1 MSGEPVRAERT
12 ERLLNLVLCLMATR
26 RAVSRA
32 EIHASVPGY
41 GPVASGAAFERKF
54 ERDKDEL
61 RGMGIPIETVIDAHG
76 DVEGYRIARDQYA
89 LPPLDFSAAELAVIA
104 LAAGVWDEAILGP
117 SATTALRKIEA
128 VQGQPA
134 RAVQESLV
142 RVQVSAAD
150 AALLPLMAG
159 LREGRVVTFDYR
171 RSAASEVAR
180 RRVDPWGV
188 ISKDGRW
195 YLVAFDHHRSATRV
209 FRLSRIVGTVN
220 VTAQPQAHP
229 ADPKVDLLSLV
240 MQSEPESEARARV
253 SVQAGAGAHLRR
265 MADDPLDPFTSGV
278 INVTAPNHLHL
289 VASLC
294 SAGEHAVVE
303 GPPEVRADVVERLQA
318 VARRHARSS

>member
-32 EIHASVPGY
+32 DIHASVPGY
-41 GPVASGAAFERKF
+41 GPWASGAAFERKF

-89 LPPLDFSAAELAVIA
+89 LPPLDFTAAELAVIA

-128 VQGQPA
+128 VHGQPA
-134 RAVQESLV
+134 RAVEESLV

-159 LREGRVVTFDYR
+159 LRERRVVTFDYR
-171 RSAASEVAR
+171 RSAASELAR

-195 YLVAFDHHRSATRV
+195 YLVAFDHDRSATRV

-229 ADPKVDLLSLV
+229 ADPEVDLLSLV
-240 MQSEPESEARARV
+240 MQSEPDSEARARV

-265 MADDPLDPFTSGV
+265 MADEPLDPFTSGV

-303 GPPEVRADVVERLQA
+303 GPPEVRTDVVERLQA
-318 VARRHARSS
+318 VARRHAGRT